1 MLNKKSLVLGGTTLV
16 GLIIGIITRHYAL
29 WTITGLAVG
38 YIVTF
43 WWPWALELLRNRK
56 QR

>member
-1 MLNKKSLVLGGTTLV
+1 MNKKSLVLGGTTLV
-16 GLIIGIITRHYAL
+16 GLIIGIVTRHYAL